1 VIFPWVLL
9 VIDVVDFDLLAHF
22 WYPIWSIFIIA
33 GSYCVCKVLQVW
45 SIVVAAIPA
54 RKQEFCFDSDVETC
68 CDHGILRH
76 FERVE
81 GRENVRWLNIFK
93 VKAIQ
98 GVQRL
103 MVLIPSVLCSTKSP
117 QSD

>member
-1 VIFPWVLL
+1 
-9 VIDVVDFDLLAHF
+9 
-22 WYPIWSIFIIA
+22 
-33 GSYCVCKVLQVW
+33 
-45 SIVVAAIPA
+45 
-54 RKQEFCFDSDVETC
+54 
-68 CDHGILRH
+68 LRH